1 MYGSM
6 ANGLAIDT
14 SDVDLIVTGVS
25 NNISGGRTNL
35 LRMMDKL
42 HMTLQK
48 EAQNVNSLFQ
58 EINFIDTSLIPVIK
72 LKANL

>member
-14 SDVDLIVTGVS
+14 SDVDLIVTGVN
-25 NNISGGRTNL
+25 NNINGGRTNL

-48 EAQNVNSLFQ
+48 E
-58 EINFIDTSLIPVIK
+58 
-72 LKANL
+72 